1 MIQLTPLPSSIGWD
15 MKHIPLWLIG
25 LIFFVFTWELF
36 WWVMG
41 VKPLLPWNL
50 KNALRRNAKA
60 FDLIDVRTQPEYRLF
75 HISGTKNHPELLF
88 HPERS
93 RAQDPKKP
101 LVVICMTGHRSPLVA
116 YRLKKRGFREVYNLT
131 WGMLGWLLSGGE
143 TRKAGGS

>member
-1 MIQLTPLPSSIGWD
+1 
-15 MKHIPLWLIG
+15 MKNIPLWLIG
-25 LIFFVFTWELF
+25 LILFVFTWELF

-50 KNALRRNAKA
+50 KNALRSNGKA

-75 HISGTKNHPELLF
+75 HISGANNHPELLF

-93 RAQDPKKP
+93 RAQDPSKP
-101 LVVICMTGHRSPLVA
+101 LVVICMTGHRSPIVA

-131 WGMLGWLLSGGE
+131 WGMMGWLLTGGE
-143 TRKAGGS
+143 TRKA